1 MAAHSPTGIAARD
14 AGTFAMVEGSRL
26 GRAVRSLLMY
36 DSLPWPNDGKCPRC
50 GHNHGPHLGFF
61 QCTSCGKIVADN
73 DVARRWSTMSWL
85 DWARVWTLTAIAV
98 VALIAVC
105 LLIDRTFGNEIAC
118 LMRGL

>member
-1 MAAHSPTGIAARD
+1 M
-14 AGTFAMVEGSRL
+14 
-26 GRAVRSLLMY
+26 
-36 DSLPWPNDGKCPRC
+36 
-50 GHNHGPHLGFF
+50 GFF